1 MQKDAPSL
9 NLHKEMSWF
18 WAFEKNVF
26 FYWVIVTELLERMF
40 TYLFHRRSGPNV
52 VRTKFWN
59 FLFFCFFEM
68 IFFFLKQKFNVDWGF
83 IYLFILFI
91 LNEHKEILWTTS
103 FLQSW
108 RLKVNSIPLARK
120 DLKSLKTCNQICFFI
135 LKNFKLS
142 LQRQSKKEMFGIHI
156 CWEQAREEKILS

>member
-1 MQKDAPSL
+1 
-9 NLHKEMSWF
+9 
-18 WAFEKNVF
+18 
-26 FYWVIVTELLERMF
+26 
-40 TYLFHRRSGPNV
+40 
-52 VRTKFWN
+52 
-59 FLFFCFFEM
+59 M

-108 RLKVNSIPLARK
+108 HLKVNSIPLARK

-142 LQRQSKKEMFGIHI
+142 LQRQSKKWNVWDSHMLGTSKRGKNPKLEDWKFLRVRKFCSLESHFLVEANKGSV
-156 CWEQAREEKILS
+156 WSLEKKK